1 MQETI
6 SILTIFRLLTKRIF
20 LISSICILCAGITA
34 AVNFYVLT
42 EIYQSQTQI
51 LVNAKNMN
59 EEKYEW
65 SQIETDLQLI
75 HTYNVIIKS
84 PAILEKVIDELQL
97 DATSSS
103 LSEQIFVSNE
113 DNSQVVNITVQDQNS
128 KQATEIANKVAEV
141 FKKEIPTLMS
151 VDNINILSAAT
162 VTQIP
167 VKPNKLINIGL
178 AAVIGF
184 LLGVGIAILFEIL
197 NTRIKTELDIEE
209 ISNIPILGVISPFE
223 SKKERKL
230 RKYSPKEI

>member
-6 SILTIFRLLTKRIF
+6 SILLIFKILKKRMF
-20 LISSICILCAGITA
+20 LISSIAVLCISITA
-34 AVNFYVLT
+34 AINYFILP

-51 LVNAKNMN
+51 LVNAKNIPREN
-59 EEKYEW
+59 YEW
-65 SQIETDLQLI
+65 SQNETDIQLI

-84 PAILEKVIDELQL
+84 PAILEKVIDELHL

-113 DNSQVVNITVQDQNS
+113 DNSKVVNITVQDQNS

-141 FKKEIPTLMS
+141 FKEDIPSLMN
-151 VDNINILSAAT
+151 VDNINILSTAT
-162 VTQIP
+162 VTQNP

-184 LLGVGIAILFEIL
+184 MLGVGIAFLIEIF
-197 NTRIKTELDIEE
+197 NTRIKSELDIEE
-209 ISNIPILGVISPFE
+209 VSNIPILGIISPFDSE
-223 SKKERKL
+223 KRTKAR
-230 RKYSPKEI
+230 

>member
-6 SILTIFRLLTKRIF
+6 SILVIFKILKKRIF
-20 LISSICILCAGITA
+20 LISSICVLCMGITA
-34 AVNFYVLT
+34 AINYFVLP

-51 LVNAKNMN
+51 LVNAKKINQEN
-59 EEKYEW
+59 YEW
-65 SQIETDLQLI
+65 SQIETDIQLI

-113 DNSQVVNITVQDQNS
+113 DNSKVVNITVQDQDS

-141 FKKEIPTLMS
+141 FKKDIPSLMN
-151 VDNINILSAAT
+151 VDNINILSTAAVPQT
-162 VTQIP
+162 P

-178 AAVIGF
+178 AVVIGF
-184 LLGVGIAILFEIL
+184 MLGVGIAILIEIF
-197 NTRIKTELDIEE
+197 NTRIKSELDIEE
-209 ISNIPILGVISPFE
+209 VSNIPILGVISPFDSE
-223 SKKERKL
+223 KKTKAR
-230 RKYSPKEI
+230 